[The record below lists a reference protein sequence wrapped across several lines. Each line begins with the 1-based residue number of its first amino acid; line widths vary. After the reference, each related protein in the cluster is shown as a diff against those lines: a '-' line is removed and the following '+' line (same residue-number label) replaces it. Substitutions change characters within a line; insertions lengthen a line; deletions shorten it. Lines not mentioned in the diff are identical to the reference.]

1 MATPVQIDE
10 QIQLERE
17 QIKQGLKELKRNT
30 KQLEEKEYAS
40 AAVYGVASV
49 QTLIPLVVE
58 QIKDT
63 VLRIKKGK
71 TGAHFA
77 EIWQYLSCLL
87 YTSPSPRD

>member
-63 VLRIKKGK
+63 VLRRTIGPRGRPEDSTTTQQS
-71 TGAHFA
+71 TG
-77 EIWQYLSCLL
+77 
-87 YTSPSPRD
+87 PKP